1 MFQKVDIKEVNET
14 LPVNKVKQLNINLPG
29 DSKGQA
35 FNENSAVPE
44 DATPGLQKIH
54 VKDAVGTV
62 LAHDLTRI
70 VPGKSKEPAYLKGH
84 IVQQED
90 IPELLKIG
98 KEHLYV
104 LDLSGGLLHE
114 DDAALRIANAVC
126 GENLSWTQPREGKSS
141 ILSECDG
148 LLKIDV
154 DMLLQIN
161 RMDDIIVSTLKN
173 TYPCKKDQI
182 VAATRIIPLVIPGD
196 RIAQLERITDGNRS
210 VLKVRPF
217 RKLKLGG
224 VVTGS
229 EIYNGLIKDGFDE
242 FVAQKAQHY
251 SCEIIKKI
259 VVPDETAAIARAI
272 IELCDCGCELILT
285 TGGLS
290 VDPDDVTRR
299 GVRESGARIINY
311 GSPVLPGAM
320 VLYAERDDVPIL
332 GLPACV
338 YYHKTTIYDLLL
350 PRILAN
356 EPITKDFFAEMG
368 HGGLCL
374 YCEVCRYPVCPF
386 GI

>member
-14 LPVNKVKQLNINLPG
+14 LPANRLNINLAG

-35 FNENSAVPE
+35 FSENSALPE
-44 DATPGLQKIH
+44 DAAAGLQKIH
-54 VKDAVGTV
+54 IKDAVGTV

-70 VPGKSKEPAYLKGH
+70 VPGKSKGPVYRKGH
-84 IVQQED
+84 IVQQGD
-90 IPELLKIG
+90 ISELLKIG

-141 ILSECDG
+141 MLSTCDG

-154 DMLLQIN
+154 GLLLQIN
-161 RMDDIIVSTLKN
+161 RLDDIIVSTLRN
-173 TYPCKKDQI
+173 AYPCRKNQI
-182 VAATRIIPLVIPGD
+182 VAATRIIPIVIPED
-196 RIAQLERITDGNRS
+196 RITELEHITHAAGS
-210 VLKVRPF
+210 VLRIRPF
-217 RKLKLGG
+217 RKLKFGG

-229 EIYNGLIKDGFDE
+229 EIYSGLIKDGFEE
-242 FVAQKAQHY
+242 FVARKARQY
-251 SCEIIKKI
+251 GCEMVKKI
-259 VVPDETAAIARAI
+259 LVPDDIDAIASAI
-272 IELCDCGCELILT
+272 NELCELGCELILT

-299 GVRESGARIINY
+299 GVRKSGARIINY

-320 VLYAERDDVPIL
+320 VLYAKRDNIPIL

-338 YYHKTTIYDLLL
+338 FYHQTTIYDILL
-350 PRILAN
+350 PRILAD
-356 EPITKDFFAEMG
+356 EPITKDTFAEMG

-374 YCEVCRYPVCPF
+374 DCEKCRYPACSFVQ
-386 GI
+386 